1 MSPIHSFDL
10 SNFSDTPNEVL
21 ETHSPFMCST
31 EQQQNTPSPNTSPSS
46 GEDAGGGGGA
56 GSADTK
62 SANQKSTGRAL
73 FGTGQ
78 PDKYQTF
85 LATSEDSPSRPVSAE
100 KYSSAGTF
108 TATEKSPMH
117 DIDESGLRRDGAMS
131 GGSRRSSGHD
141 VHDDSDSSKHGNT
154 DADMDERERENVNIV
169 NSASA
174 GASASAVTVEKQFES
189 LLSGSDNLVDSQIAR
204 GDLNVVGDDQ
214 FEIDTN
220 HSTLNFDCF
229 GTVNDDVMESAFD
242 EGVLGGV
249 ECEKSSA
256 KNADGVEQRRR
267 DADNSD
273 DDDSGDDS
281 DDSSENDDDSS
292 DSDDSDD
299 ESNTPTDDVN
309 KANVSATAATTTEKT
324 DASGE
329 SANDKKDEE
338 NVSSVAGNDGRDKN
352 ADSGNFEATEAKR
365 TKEGD
370 CVDGKDTKPSEMST
384 ESVADAEGTSKS
396 AANDASER
404 SAADGNENSN
414 NSRAS
419 IASNAHANEDDSNGG
434 IGSKITTGE
443 AALESPS
450 TSAEKKSGE
459 EGSEKIGEKV
469 KSLVETLKMSADNK
483 RIKSEPNSRNISPQH
498 RSDGNGNHS
507 ADELLMGNKEKSA
520 ASMSVAM
527 AELRKNAKTAA
538 IGDGSGENAK
548 SEPSGATRNLLDA
561 AMDILR
567 DTGDDKSSDNFGLG
581 ADATDTLESGTHL
594 GDSPGI
600 NLDDSVNLESLDAV
614 ANLLSTDLDLDSDD
628 NHDIFSAL
636 DNDQLDSISDSN
648 SEDGIGHSTAKDIKL
663 ENPDSVGDKS
673 AKSESGASV
682 NAVVS
687 AEDLK
692 SASMDA
698 KSLPCL
704 EYKPWSGENAAN
716 EAMAAEASSAKV
728 KSEIVPVGD
737 AEPVEKPSG
746 IDALVTA
753 PLLTSIKRELDCNEA
768 MSNDTEEDSNGHDF
782 HAAIELE
789 LKRRQ
794 SPESAI
800 ESIVKVEN
808 EIESIGENS
817 VAASATVAAAAAAAD
832 SVDGETVTK
841 SNASEKNRGRSDKV
855 DAKAASDDKSDR
867 NNNSDQNRR
876 GKKRARPQYHEPTIL
891 RPAIPFN
898 FEILN
903 HRPTLRSH
911 NYESLT
917 SDDTSDLNQC
927 TLYDYSTLEAW
938 MNHPV
943 KRFKANEP
951 VKPVRKT
958 PPALQELYAQQVT
971 VATTPTRFG
980 KIRTDFGPSPYKSEP
995 QQQGPQSSTN
1005 ANADSG
1011 ATQAIISE
1019 DEESNGEGDMSP
1031 SNMSEL
1037 SPYGNIDILDP
1048 EDLDCFS
1055 EDFVHVS
1062 CYRMCGL
1069 RVVCE
1074 FSLIFFSFPLFFSIL
1089 QQQDWSYVLVSPSIG
1104 SVYGSSK
1111 YAPLS
1116 DIGLQGERQSFVY
1129 KPSWERAAAAE
1140 SASKAN
1146 SKSKI
1151 KNKNKNNKLNKNA
1164 KKNKSSTKASTSTL
1178 FSTKIKSESCGG
1190 PHSNSE
1196 NNVNVGNSTTSS
1208 SSTPPS
1214 SNRSGDT
1221 KSTKRTIDGQTIK
1234 TNESDSDSNSNDE
1247 KDQNRQKVS
1256 SQSLSKSSS
1265 GGGSEKKSSSDD
1277 KSRRKKEKSAKCK
1290 SDPPFSLTGSRNSRK
1305 TDAFRSSAKGL
1316 ADTIKRENSGN
1327 DENSDDSSPPYYDEN
1342 SNDGNSDDSHHNGEN
1357 DDNSNGNTNE
1367 SESAST
1373 SSSNT
1378 MPSNTLISTT
1388 SASDAQAKSTDT
1400 LALKTSTSETR
1411 VKREPNEQCDEN
1423 STDNVENYDECET
1436 FKSKIVTVHIVHGDY
1451 DDEHDGKDG
1460 SGAGGNAGSGVGSS
1474 GKDGNG
1480 QGVYGK
1486 YKRNI
1491 ETHDIIHNIEIQHYQ
1506 PNDEYGDDANYNTD
1520 SGYVDNQT
1528 DENLISHFFTFGDC
1542 DADEPESPNESDD
1555 SDSDH
1560 STSEDSIISQYSPSA
1575 LPPLSPYGS
1584 GPSSPVSSASSLFG
1598 SMENIPPPVQR
1609 LPETNALILNLL
1621 LYDTS
1626 MNLFK
1631 DHNFDSCPL
1640 CVCNTGQGQMGNI
1653 RGSESGIYLPM
1664 RNNSGFDQSLAF
1676 GGSSMMAAGSSASG
1690 SGTAGDESERNRR
1703 AVLGSNPYVDND
1715 PIYCTCGFSAMM
1727 NRKLSHRSGLF
1738 YDDENEITG
1747 LADDPSETRSSA
1759 AVTTVATTTTTTPSE
1774 DDDFEEQVRVVQRK
1788 TFEGATQLIME
1799 YIQEQCASVGNSG
1812 SSLMRAIR
1820 GINFK
1825 TNYFNMENAF
1835 INFVEYSDA
1844 QTVITMALDNS
1855 RLESQYRYRKNQIQT
1870 KSSNTFVNVHKWP
1883 YIKTGIPQNNKDILS
1898 FMKNMIMPILRKSF
1912 NEKYMTRLWETPSII
1927 QGPLTWRQ
1935 FHRMASTHAGQCEP
1949 QPIPS
1954 VVVGHEKDWLSVSP
1968 YAIQFWDQLAL
1979 EPYSYARDVA
1989 YIVIAPDNK
1998 FIVDEAK
2005 TFFKELSTMYEMCKL
2020 GRHSPIK
2027 GFDGILCAETPT
2039 AGEPIIEELEDLF
2052 KLFEDNKTIEILKS
2066 YAHTC
2071 LQHLVPYLTK
2081 IANDKSIFDPEP
2093 EGFNIK
2099 DFCYREKSMSSPLFQ
2114 PDTPESTYVSEK
2126 EQIISFD
2133 NGNGKI

>member
-21 ETHSPFMCST
+21 ETHSPYMFST
-31 EQQQNTPSPNTSPSS
+31 EQQNTPSPNTSPSS
-46 GEDAGGGGGA
+46 GEDGGGGVVDA
-56 GSADTK
+56 EQSQAIKKIKLEMEDEFERREIKTEPK
-62 SANQKSTGRAL
+62 CVNETENDDARTA
-73 FGTGQ
+73 
-78 PDKYQTF
+78 
-85 LATSEDSPSRPVSAE
+85 SEC
-100 KYSSAGTF
+100 
-108 TATEKSPMH
+108 H
-117 DIDESGLRRDGAMS
+117 DADESGPRSRPLDT
-131 GGSRRSSGHD
+131 GSRRSSGHD
-141 VHDDSDSSKHGNT
+141 VHD
-154 DADMDERERENVNIV
+154 
-169 NSASA
+169 NS
-174 GASASAVTVEKQFES
+174 KQFEI
-189 LLSGSDNLVDSQIAR
+189 LLGGSDNLVDSQIAR
-204 GDLNVVGDDQ
+204 GDLNAVGDDQ

-220 HSTLNFDCF
+220 HSTMNFDCF

-249 ECEKSSA
+249 ECEKPTA
-256 KNADGVEQRRR
+256 KNVQSGGEQGRR

-273 DDDSGDDS
+273 EDDSGDDS

-292 DSDDSDD
+292 DSDDTDD
-299 ESNTPTDDVN
+299 ESNTPTDDANKVN
-309 KANVSATAATTTEKT
+309 TSTATAPTVKMEPAE
-324 DASGE
+324 SE

-338 NVSSVAGNDGRDKN
+338 NAVPAQKQHTDAHDDGSRWMDESAQG
-352 ADSGNFEATEAKR
+352 ADSKR

-370 CVDGKDTKPSEMST
+370 GNVG
-384 ESVADAEGTSKS
+384 DAQ
-396 AANDASER
+396 DASSTKNFDVPTE
-404 SAADGNENSN
+404 SAADTEGAVKSTANAVNERNRNEGNENSN
-414 NSRAS
+414 HSAGS
-419 IASNAHANEDDSNGG
+419 LVSNANANSPNNANSNDGNG
-434 IGSKITTGE
+434 TKLVAGDT
-443 AALESPS
+443 AASVELAS
-450 TSAEKKSGE
+450 TNAEKKNVKE
-459 EGSEKIGEKV
+459 NSERIGAKA
-469 KSLVETLKMSADNK
+469 KSQSEMLKMAVDSK

-498 RSDGNGNHS
+498 RSDGGNGNHS
-507 ADELLMGNKEKSA
+507 ADELLMGSKEKSA
-520 ASMSVAM
+520 AKMAVAM
-527 AELRKNAKTAA
+527 AELRKNAGASGGDDSVKT
-538 IGDGSGENAK
+538 EK
-548 SEPSGATRNLLDA
+548 SGATRNLLDA

-567 DTGDDKSSDNFGLG
+567 DTGDEKNSENFGLG
-581 ADATDTLESGTHL
+581 SVAADVLESGTHL

-628 NHDIFSAL
+628 NHDIFGAL

-648 SEDGIGHSTAKDIKL
+648 SEDGIGHSTPKVVKP
-663 ENPDSVGDKS
+663 ENLDSVDDKVVKKESVVAS
-673 AKSESGASV
+673 ASGATT
-682 NAVVS
+682 
-687 AEDLK
+687 AEETK
-692 SASMDA
+692 SISMDA
-698 KSLPCL
+698 KPLPCL
-704 EYKPWSGENAAN
+704 EYKSWTSETPADEAASSD
-716 EAMAAEASSAKV
+716 ASSANV
-728 KSEIVPVGD
+728 KTESAAIANVG
-737 AEPVEKPSG
+737 ETIEKGSP
-746 IDALVTA
+746 IDVLVNA
-753 PLLTSIKRELDCNEA
+753 PLLTTIKQELDCNEA
-768 MSNDTEEDSNGHDF
+768 MSNDTEEDSNGNDF
-782 HAAIELE
+782 HAALELE

-794 SPESAI
+794 SPENVP
-800 ESIVKVEN
+800 ENSIVKTEN
-808 EIESIGENS
+808 EIEVKEEIYS
-817 VAASATVAAAAAAAD
+817 TAAAPLATAAD
-832 SVDGETVTK
+832 GVDGGEIISK
-841 SNASEKNRGRSDKV
+841 SNSTEKVRRNELVEVMAST
-855 DAKAASDDKSDR
+855 DDKSDR
-867 NNNSDQNRR
+867 NNNSGKNRR
-876 GKKRARPQYHEPTIL
+876 GKKRARPQFHEPTIL
-891 RPAIPFN
+891 RPTAPFN
-898 FEILN
+898 FDSLAN
-903 HRPTLRSH
+903 RPTLRSH

-917 SDDTSDLNQC
+917 DEDTGELAPC
-927 TLYDYSTLEAW
+927 MLYDYSTLEAW

-943 KRFKANEP
+943 KRFKPNEVP
-951 VKPVRKT
+951 KPVHQSAVAQASLKVKPE
-958 PPALQELYAQQVT
+958 LQELYTKQNVVMANWTTAVSNNNNET
-971 VATTPTRFG
+971 KPLPGSTEATT
-980 KIRTDFGPSPYKSEP
+980 TDTQSDYDDEDSSPE
-995 QQQGPQSSTN
+995 T
-1005 ANADSG
+1005 
-1011 ATQAIISE
+1011 E
-1019 DEESNGEGDMSP
+1019 LSP
-1031 SNMSEL
+1031 SNLSEL
-1037 SPYGNIDILDP
+1037 SAYGNIDILDP

-1062 CYRMCGL
+1062 SYDHGLQFRML
-1069 RVVCE
+1069 MMN
-1074 FSLIFFSFPLFFSIL
+1074 SLFFPLLLDL

-1116 DIGLQGERQSFVY
+1116 DIGLQGERQNFVY
-1129 KPSWERAAAAE
+1129 KPSWERAAAAD

-1146 SKSKI
+1146 SKSK
-1151 KNKNKNNKLNKNA
+1151 NKNKSKNSKLNKNA
-1164 KKNKSSTKASTSTL
+1164 KKNKTSAKPTTSGGSTV
-1178 FSTKIKSESCGG
+1178 KIKSENGGG

-1196 NNVNVGNSTTSS
+1196 NNVNVGNSRA
-1208 SSTPPS
+1208 TP
-1214 SNRSGDT
+1214 SNRSGGGT
-1221 KSTKRTIDGQTIK
+1221 KLKKRASDGQTIK

-1247 KDQNRQKVS
+1247 KDQNRQKS
-1256 SQSLSKSSS
+1256 SKGASKAT
-1265 GGGSEKKSSSDD
+1265 GDD
-1277 KSRRKKEKSAKCK
+1277 KKPPSDEKNRRKKEKSSK
-1290 SDPPFSLTGSRNSRK
+1290 SK
-1305 TDAFRSSAKGL
+1305 TSSASS
-1316 ADTIKRENSGN
+1316 AAATATTIKIEKIDGESNAKSVN
-1327 DENSDDSSPPYYDEN
+1327 NENSDDSSPPYYDEN
-1342 SNDGNSDDSHHNGEN
+1342 SNDGNSDDSHHNEN
-1357 DDNSNGNTNE
+1357 DDNSNGSNGNGNTNE
-1367 SESAST
+1367 SEST
-1373 SSSNT
+1373 SSSKHIN
-1378 MPSNTLISTT
+1378 NA
-1388 SASDAQAKSTDT
+1388 SASQNNTKANGTQ
-1400 LALKTSTSETR
+1400 EI
-1411 VKREPNEQCDEN
+1411 CDDN
-1423 STDNVENYDECET
+1423 STDNLENYDECET
-1436 FKSKIVTVHIVHGDY
+1436 FKSKIVTVHIDLDDY

-1460 SGAGGNAGSGVGSS
+1460 GSGGGGGPSGSS
-1474 GKDGNG
+1474 GKDAAG
-1480 QGVYGK
+1480 QIVYGK

-1542 DADEPESPNESDD
+1542 DGDEQDSPNESDD

-1560 STSEDSIISQYSPSA
+1560 STSEGSIVSQYSPSA

-1584 GPSSPVSSASSLFG
+1584 APSSPISYTSSLCG

-1640 CVCNTGQGQMGNI
+1640 CVCSTGQGHFGNI

-1664 RNNSGFDQSLAF
+1664 RNSSEFNQSMGFESNNLIA
-1676 GGSSMMAAGSSASG
+1676 GGSN
-1690 SGTAGDESERNRR
+1690 GDESERNRR
-1703 AVLGSNPYVDND
+1703 AVLGNNPYVDSD

-1747 LADDPSETRSSA
+1747 LADDPHDVKPLA
-1759 AVTTVATTTTTTPSE
+1759 GVVTSDDE
-1774 DDDFEEQVRVVQRK
+1774 DIEEQTRVVQRK
-1788 TFEGATQLIME
+1788 TFEGATQLIMD
-1799 YIQEQCASVGNSG
+1799 YIQEQCASVGNAG

-1820 GINFK
+1820 AINFK

-1883 YIKTGIPQNNKDILS
+1883 YLKTGIPQNNKGILS

-1935 FHRMASTHAGQCEP
+1935 FHRMASSHAGQCEP

-1968 YAIQFWDQLAL
+1968 YAIQYWDQLAL

-2005 TFFKELSTMYEMCKL
+2005 QFFKELSTTYEMCKL

-2027 GFDGILCAETPT
+2027 GFDGILCAETPA
-2039 AGEPIIEELEDLF
+2039 AGEPIIDELEDLF
-2052 KLFEDNKTIEILKS
+2052 RLFEDNKTIEILKS

-2133 NGNGKI
+2133 NGNGKFSVVGDTVCTDFPFYSVSLDSRL